1 MREPGQIQGYQ
12 KGFLL
17 RPGAFRYA
25 LLMKSRDAIGRKST
39 MAMPNVFGNHEFH
52 HEKRALCP
60 LVS

>member
-1 MREPGQIQGYQ
+1 
-12 KGFLL
+12 
-17 RPGAFRYA
+17 
-25 LLMKSRDAIGRKST
+25 